1 MRRKCEF
8 ISKRNEDLHR
18 AYKEVVNSGEYNNI
32 IDCIRVS
39 LTLPASK
46 FWVSSEN
53 AARIIS
59 RIEKGDTLY
68 NISPLRKE
76 MFMELYKR
84 FLEEKLKHPESKSIY
99 KICEII
105 IEQPAPRF
113 YIGLQR
119 GIKIIKQ
126 ERNRRC
132 KMMLD
137 KLSK

>member
-18 AYKEVVNSGEYNNI
+18 AYKEVVNSGKYNNI
-32 IDCIRVS
+32 IDCIKES

-46 FWVSSEN
+46 FWISSEN

-59 RIEKGDTLY
+59 RMEKGDNLQ

-76 MFMELYKR
+76 MFLELHKR
-84 FLEEKLKHPESKSIY
+84 FLEEKVRHPESKSVY

-126 ERNRRC
+126 ERSKRW

-137 KLSK
+137 KLNN